1 MAVTTFATPRATAR
15 RGRCGPADVRTLQ
28 LMRHAKSSWDDPSL
42 DDRDRPL
49 NRRGRDA
56 ADSMGARLAAAGAA
70 PGLILCSTAAR
81 ARETCDRLVAA
92 FAVSPPR
99 RFDDRL
105 YLASAGRVLALL
117 RGLDGAPLTVMVVGH
132 NPGMQALAS
141 ALAVVAAPTLAE
153 RWQRK
158 FPTAALAAFDF
169 AGSWRDLD
177 SAAVTAVRADTP
189 KSPRQGNAT
198 GEKTYGDR
206 PRPLRRP

>member
-1 MAVTTFATPRATAR
+1 MAVTTFGTPSATAR
-15 RGRCGPADVRTLQ
+15 PGRCGPADVRTLQ
-28 LMRHAKSSWDDPSL
+28 LMRHAKSSWDDPNL

-49 NRRGRDA
+49 NARGRHA
-56 ADSMGARLAAAGAA
+56 ADAMGARLAAAGAV

-92 FAVSPPR
+92 FAASPPC

-117 RGLDGAPLTVMVVGH
+117 RSLDGAPRMVMVVGH

-153 RWQRK
+153 RWRRK

-169 AGSWRDLD
+169 AGEWRDLD
-177 SAAVTAVRADTP
+177 SAAVSAVRADTP
-189 KSPRQGNAT
+189 KSPR
-198 GEKTYGDR
+198 
-206 PRPLRRP
+206 